1 MLINKYL
8 GGNNFNKAVTVANKI
23 INQRKI
29 PVINYAI
36 EHSGSG
42 MDTFNEYKQLNY
54 IINNDYRIALKLSSF
69 NFDKILIHDIV
80 DMYKEKNIKI
90 LIDAEDNNF
99 NNRYHDMTNELIQKY
114 NYDDPTIIKTY
125 QMYRKDSLQTL
136 NEDLY
141 AFGDLHMGVKL
152 VRGAYW
158 NNESCDGHLFT
169 NKKDTDISYNSGVM
183 KLFYNNSKSLNV
195 LATHNTESIN
205 LGVLLNKENKKF
217 EFGHL
222 HGMKER
228 AYKDLKEEIV
238 NVYIPYGP
246 YFKMIPYLIRRLYE
260 NIDTIKYM

>member
-1 MLINKYL
+1 M
-8 GGNNFNKAVTVANKI
+8 
-23 INQRKI
+23 
-29 PVINYAI
+29 
-36 EHSGSG
+36 
-42 MDTFNEYKQLNY
+42 
-54 IINNDYRIALKLSSF
+54 
-69 NFDKILIHDIV
+69 
-80 DMYKEKNIKI
+80 
-90 LIDAEDNNF
+90 IDAENNDTY
-99 NNRYHDMTNELIQKY
+99 NNH
-114 NYDDPTIIKTY
+114 YDLVDKLCLSHNTTDSCTVFKTY